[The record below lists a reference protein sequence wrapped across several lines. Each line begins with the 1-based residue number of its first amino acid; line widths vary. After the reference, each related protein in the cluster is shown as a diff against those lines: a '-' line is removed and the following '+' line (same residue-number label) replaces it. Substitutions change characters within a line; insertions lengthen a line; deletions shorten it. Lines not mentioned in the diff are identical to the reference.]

1 MQHIFIIN
9 PTAGKVDASVA
20 LIPQIHAA
28 ASRAG
33 LHPTIEVTRRAGQA
47 RDLAAQYAAGGE
59 EVYLYACGGDGTL
72 NEILQGTVGHPNAA
86 IGCVPCGSGNDYVRN
101 FGTQAQFL
109 DLDAQLAA
117 QPFAAD
123 VIRTPQGCGIDI
135 YAAGIDAQVAN
146 GIPKWRRVPFCGGTT
161 AYTLSI
167 LEAVCSTF
175 RHRLRITADDLQLE
189 DTFMMLAVC
198 NGQQYGGGYCAAP
211 HASMTDGLLD
221 VVLLRPVPRLKLPG
235 LLGSYKKGEHLSEGD
250 TVTEKFAPYMTFF
263 RTGSIDIEVLDG
275 NPLITT
281 LDGECSP
288 QLRMHA
294 EIAHSAARILN
305 AGRRVLAPAADAR
318 GDRAQCGAHSAAAGA
333 CRKRK
338 QDACSAGYG
347 RVRMSEKVKIKIARN
362 VVHLPAIALRGLVV
376 FPNNVV
382 HFEVGRTKSIAAIEA
397 AMHANSSV
405 FLVAQREMDEEEPAL
420 HDLYSYG
427 VIAEIK
433 QVLRVS
439 DDLVKAPRGGA
450 RHPCRQ
456 AQPGRGSRPQ
466 PEGLL

>member
-47 RDLAAQYAAGGE
+47 RDLAAQYAASGE

-72 NEILQGTVGHPNAA
+72 NEILQGAIDRPNAA

-175 RHRLRITADDLQLE
+175 RHRLRITADDRQLE

-294 EIAHSAARILN
+294 EIAHSAARILLPPELAAN
-305 AGRRVLAPAADAR
+305 ANKTPVL
-318 GDRAQCGAHSAAAGA
+318 Q
-333 CRKRK
+333 
-338 QDACSAGYG
+338 
-347 RVRMSEKVKIKIARN
+347 
-362 VVHLPAIALRGLVV
+362 
-376 FPNNVV
+376 
-382 HFEVGRTKSIAAIEA
+382 
-397 AMHANSSV
+397 AMG
-405 FLVAQREMDEEEPAL
+405 E
-420 HDLYSYG
+420 
-427 VIAEIK
+427 
-433 QVLRVS
+433 
-439 DDLVKAPRGGA
+439 
-450 RHPCRQ
+450 
-456 AQPGRGSRPQ
+456 
-466 PEGLL
+466 

>member
-72 NEILQGTVGHPNAA
+72 NEILQGTVGRPNAA

-167 LEAVCSTF
+167 LEAVCSTSGTVCASPPM
-175 RHRLRITADDLQLE
+175 TA
-189 DTFMMLAVC
+189 
-198 NGQQYGGGYCAAP
+198 NW
-211 HASMTDGLLD
+211 
-221 VVLLRPVPRLKLPG
+221 
-235 LLGSYKKGEHLSEGD
+235 
-250 TVTEKFAPYMTFF
+250 
-263 RTGSIDIEVLDG
+263 RTPS
-275 NPLITT
+275 
-281 LDGECSP
+281 
-288 QLRMHA
+288 
-294 EIAHSAARILN
+294 
-305 AGRRVLAPAADAR
+305 
-318 GDRAQCGAHSAAAGA
+318 
-333 CRKRK
+333 
-338 QDACSAGYG
+338 
-347 RVRMSEKVKIKIARN
+347 
-362 VVHLPAIALRGLVV
+362 
-376 FPNNVV
+376 
-382 HFEVGRTKSIAAIEA
+382 
-397 AMHANSSV
+397 
-405 FLVAQREMDEEEPAL
+405 
-420 HDLYSYG
+420 
-427 VIAEIK
+427 
-433 QVLRVS
+433 
-439 DDLVKAPRGGA
+439 
-450 RHPCRQ
+450 
-456 AQPGRGSRPQ
+456 
-466 PEGLL
+466 

>member
-72 NEILQGTVGHPNAA
+72 NEILQGTVGRPNAA

-175 RHRLRITADDLQLE
+175 RHRLRITVDDRQLE

-211 HASMTDGLLD
+211 HASMNDGLLD

-235 LLGSYKKGEHLSEGD
+235 LLGSYKKGEHLSGND

-263 RTGSIDIEVLDG
+263 LS
-275 NPLITT
+275 LI
-281 LDGECSP
+281 
-288 QLRMHA
+288 H
-294 EIAHSAARILN
+294 I
-305 AGRRVLAPAADAR
+305 
-318 GDRAQCGAHSAAAGA
+318 
-333 CRKRK
+333 
-338 QDACSAGYG
+338 
-347 RVRMSEKVKIKIARN
+347 
-362 VVHLPAIALRGLVV
+362 
-376 FPNNVV
+376 
-382 HFEVGRTKSIAAIEA
+382 
-397 AMHANSSV
+397 
-405 FLVAQREMDEEEPAL
+405 
-420 HDLYSYG
+420 
-427 VIAEIK
+427 
-433 QVLRVS
+433 
-439 DDLVKAPRGGA
+439 
-450 RHPCRQ
+450 
-456 AQPGRGSRPQ
+456 
-466 PEGLL
+466 

>member
-47 RDLAAQYAAGGE
+47 RALAAQYAAGGE

-72 NEILQGTVGHPNAA
+72 NEILQGAIDRPNAA

-175 RHRLRITADDLQLE
+175 RHRLRITADDRQLE

-221 VVLLRPVPRLKLPG
+221 VVLLDGETLPG
-235 LLGSYKKGEHLSEGD
+235 LKDIIRQKCPNARLWCLSD
-250 TVTEKFAPYMTFF
+250 AP
-263 RTGSIDIEVLDG
+263 DDL
-275 NPLITT
+275 
-281 LDGECSP
+281 
-288 QLRMHA
+288 
-294 EIAHSAARILN
+294 
-305 AGRRVLAPAADAR
+305 
-318 GDRAQCGAHSAAAGA
+318 
-333 CRKRK
+333 RK
-338 QDACSAGYG
+338 QLSSMT
-347 RVRMSEKVKIKIARN
+347 VSEDT
-362 VVHLPAIALRGLVV
+362 LRGLYRRLLR
-376 FPNNVV
+376 
-382 HFEVGRTKSIAAIEA
+382 GGTMAASA
-397 AMHANSSV
+397 
-405 FLVAQREMDEEEPAL
+405 LAQDCGMTEE
-420 HDLYSYG
+420 
-427 VIAEIK
+427 
-433 QVLRVS
+433 QVLTGLTVFGQVALVS
-439 DDLVKAPRGGA
+439 FKLDPYQLT
-450 RHPCRQ
+450 
-456 AQPGRGSRPQ
+456 
-466 PEGLL
+466 LLPKSAKLW